1 MKNTVVIEK
10 SDDSYS
16 AYLPDLRGCIAAGD
30 TLGETEDLI
39 RQGVIYDLE
48 MLRESGD
55 LDSRTTGYDYP
66 GGSVGLS
73 QLSAATAGAIDRH
86 FSSGYRAG
94 MMPLAG
100 ERRAIFGRLN
110 LNPDA

>member
-55 LDSRTTGYDYP
+55 PIPEPQATTIL
-66 GGSVGLS
+66 V
-73 QLSAATAGAIDRH
+73 
-86 FSSGYRAG
+86 
-94 MMPLAG
+94 
-100 ERRAIFGRLN
+100 EV
-110 LNPDA
+110 

>member
-16 AYLPDLRGCIAAGD
+16 AYLPDLPGCIAAGD

-48 MLRESGD
+48 MLRKSGD
-55 LDSRTTGYDYP
+55 PIPEPQAMTIL
-66 GGSVGLS
+66 V
-73 QLSAATAGAIDRH
+73 
-86 FSSGYRAG
+86 
-94 MMPLAG
+94 
-100 ERRAIFGRLN
+100 EV
-110 LNPDA
+110 

>member
-16 AYLPDLRGCIAAGD
+16 AYLPDLPGCIAAGN

-39 RQGVIYDLE
+39 RQGVIYELE

-55 LDSRTTGYDYP
+55 PIPEPQATTIL
-66 GGSVGLS
+66 V
-73 QLSAATAGAIDRH
+73 
-86 FSSGYRAG
+86 
-94 MMPLAG
+94 
-100 ERRAIFGRLN
+100 EV
-110 LNPDA
+110 